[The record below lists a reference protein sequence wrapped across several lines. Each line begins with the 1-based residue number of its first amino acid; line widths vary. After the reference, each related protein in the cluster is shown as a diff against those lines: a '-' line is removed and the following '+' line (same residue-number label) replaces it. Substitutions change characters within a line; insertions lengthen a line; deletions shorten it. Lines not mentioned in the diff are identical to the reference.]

1 MGFNSV
7 TRLTAKIL
15 IKKKKAKNTY
25 PQGISA
31 IIYRWRAFNGIFV
44 KLRKARA
51 SYTFFWSLSQED
63 LTITSENENPMSTV
77 ESSPTANDEKSF
89 QSHPFSVNNPLS
101 SLVFITGAL
110 LEFPY
115 NHLDLCYSLEPKRP
129 SGSQVRTDDT
139 TPYLAHS
146 NFQLSSQQLQ
156 LSWDPYPSLLPPL

>member
-1 MGFNSV
+1 MLKRIHEMGFNSV

-15 IKKKKAKNTY
+15 IKKNKKAKKTY

-44 KLRKARA
+44 KLRKVHA

-63 LTITSENENPMSTV
+63 LTITSENEYPMSTV
-77 ESSPTANDEKSF
+77 ESSPTVNDEKSF

-101 SLVFITGAL
+101 SCVFITDVL

-139 TPYLAHS
+139 TP
-146 NFQLSSQQLQ
+146 
-156 LSWDPYPSLLPPL
+156 